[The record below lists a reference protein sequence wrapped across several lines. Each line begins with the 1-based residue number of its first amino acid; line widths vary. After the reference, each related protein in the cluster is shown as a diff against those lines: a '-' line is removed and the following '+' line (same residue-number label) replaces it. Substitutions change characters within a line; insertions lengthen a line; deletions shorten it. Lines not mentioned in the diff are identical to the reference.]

1 VDNMKA
7 LGYAISIVSLMV
19 MGWIAP
25 VDQWITEKN
34 TGYSVHYTAT
44 DREQVNDIKT
54 LTVNGI
60 DSVTSFFNRPF
71 KSEFNVF
78 IHPGRNSLD
87 STWEKEWNMPVFKS
101 ACWMVGSGVADRIDV
116 LSPKRW
122 EREACEHTYADKSRT
137 QQLITH
143 ELTHVFHGQQNASP
157 DFSDSDAIDWFVEG
171 LATFVSGQCDSRRMT
186 AVVKAIKENQV
197 PESLDEFWTGANRY
211 GLSGSIVMYI
221 DHTYGRAKLFE
232 LLPLNKKKEIL
243 TQLNT
248 TESELLKSWKTYM
261 LQM

>member
-1 VDNMKA
+1 MKA

-87 STWEKEWNMPVFKS
+87 STWQKEWNMPTFKS
-101 ACWMVGSGVADRIDV
+101 ACWMVASGVADRIDV

-122 EREACEHTYADKSRT
+122 EREACEHTYADKSWT

-171 LATFVSGQCDSRRMT
+171 LATFVSGQCDSRRLT

-243 TQLNT
+243 TQLKT

>member
-1 VDNMKA
+1 MKA

-25 VDQWITEKN
+25 VYQWITEKN

-87 STWEKEWNMPVFKS
+87 STWQKEWNMPTFKS
-101 ACWMVGSGVADRIDV
+101 ACWMVASGVADRIDV

>member
-1 VDNMKA
+1 MKA

-87 STWEKEWNMPVFKS
+87 STWQKEWNMPTFKS
-101 ACWMVGSGVADRIDV
+101 ACWMVASGVADRIDV

-171 LATFVSGQCDSRRMT
+171 LATFVSGQCDSRRLT

>member
-1 VDNMKA
+1 MKA

-87 STWEKEWNMPVFKS
+87 STWQKEWNMPTFKS
-101 ACWMVGSGVADRIDV
+101 ACWMVASGVADRIDV